1 MVFDKMNSDTDM
13 DTEIIQ
19 IKSRNLKRTFAHED
33 EKRIANEKVV
43 DVSLGRYTIMHIHFL
58 VLLVES
64 PLDDGAIVNAE
75 RVTKKTHL
83 DLMELEEGAHQVS
96 IEIYSDMFKA

>member
-33 EKRIANEKVV
+33 EKEDCQRK
-43 DVSLGRYTIMHIHFL
+43 GC
-58 VLLVES
+58 
-64 PLDDGAIVNAE
+64 
-75 RVTKKTHL
+75 
-83 DLMELEEGAHQVS
+83 
-96 IEIYSDMFKA
+96 